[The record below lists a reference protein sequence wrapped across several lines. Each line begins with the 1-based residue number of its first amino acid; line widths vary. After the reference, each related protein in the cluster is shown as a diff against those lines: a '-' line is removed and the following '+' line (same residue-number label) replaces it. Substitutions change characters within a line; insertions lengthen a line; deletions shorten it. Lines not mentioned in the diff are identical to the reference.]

1 VKYFERGCR
10 SDKLFLRHKLGDRQA
25 NFAKQK
31 PILVECS
38 TDEPLKVR
46 VQQNKEETHEND
58 SVFERRNGTDKV
70 AVAG

>member
-1 VKYFERGCR
+1 MKYFERGCR

-31 PILVECS
+31 PILVECP

-46 VQQNKEETHEND
+46 VQQKKEETHED
-58 SVFERRNGTDKV
+58 ESFFKRCKGTGQA